1 MSIDE
6 EIKILCV
13 DDEKNVLKALERLF
27 MDYEY
32 KFITAMSA
40 EEGLD
45 ILNKEER
52 IQLIISDYRMPGM
65 NGVDFLRT
73 VYERWPESVRIV
85 LSGYADTASIVGAIN
100 EGQIYKFIP
109 KPWNDDE
116 LKLAIANALDFYY
129 IQKKNRE
136 LTAELEKKNSVLL
149 EINDNLEQLVRKR
162 TSDLEMHNKI
172 LACSQNILNSLPV
185 AVIGVDPGGVIVQC
199 NRKGQALFGSE
210 DRGVLGMDR
219 NSMFPEEI
227 NNIIERLDRNDV
239 CSARV
244 SCKGASI
251 NVKAVSMKDFN
262 GQEGIILVF
271 DEEAPNGR

>member
-6 EIKILCV
+6 KIKILCV
-13 DDEKNVLKALERLF
+13 DDEKNVLKALDRLF
-27 MDYEY
+27 MDNEFE
-32 KFITAMSA
+32 FITAMSA

-45 ILNKEER
+45 ILKKEER

-65 NGVDFLRT
+65 NGVDFLKT

-100 EGQIYKFIP
+100 EGQIYKFIA

-116 LKLAIANALDFYY
+116 LKLAISNALDFYFM
-129 IQKKNRE
+129 QKKNRE
-136 LTAELEKKNSVLL
+136 LTAELETKNRVLL

-172 LACSQNILNSLPV
+172 LACAQNILNSLPV
-185 AVIGVDPGGVIVQC
+185 GVIGVDPGGVIVQC
-199 NRKGQALFGSE
+199 NRKGQVLFGKE

-227 NNIIERLDRNDV
+227 NNIIEKLDRNNV

-244 SCKGASI
+244 SCNGAHI

-271 DEEAPNGR
+271 DEVGSNGG